1 MWQDISLFS
10 GCVIV
15 YMWSSFSAIWNAN
28 LTHFV
33 LATFMNIKNMDK
45 IIVNTWNR
53 SLAPNFSAMKF
64 SYWCSRRKIENF
76 TSLYCH
82 ECPKFNWKFHFKCTL
97 SGTSW
102 WHETLMPMT
111 QQPPRPKQ
119 QSSFM
124 LSETKCGHSG
134 DFAPAL
140 TSCCTKFVVKR
151 ALKKSFSST
160 DQAVST
166 TLHPS

>member
-15 YMWSSFSAIWNAN
+15 YMWSRFSAIWNAN

-45 IIVNTWNR
+45 IIVNTWKR
-53 SLAPNFSAMKF
+53 SIAPNFSAMKF
-64 SYWCSRRKIENF
+64 SYWCSRKKIENF

-111 QQPPRPKQ
+111 QQPPK
-119 QSSFM
+119 
-124 LSETKCGHSG
+124 T
-134 DFAPAL
+134 
-140 TSCCTKFVVKR
+140 TKFIHVKWNKMWSCR
-151 ALKKSFSST
+151 WFCTST
-160 DQAVST
+160 KLLLYQVCSKEGVKEE
-166 TLHPS
+166 LVLNRPGS